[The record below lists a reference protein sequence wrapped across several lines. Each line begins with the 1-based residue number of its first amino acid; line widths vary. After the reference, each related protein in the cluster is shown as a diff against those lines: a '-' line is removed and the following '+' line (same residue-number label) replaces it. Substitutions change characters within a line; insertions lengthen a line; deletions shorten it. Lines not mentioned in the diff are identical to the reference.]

1 MEHCSNTNW
10 NYVQSKN
17 MFLFFSKCP
26 NLFESQPGMKA
37 LCQNKKFLF
46 DARVCVCLCLTHTE
60 RWFCS
65 RWSREGWVT
74 AVNSSYSDSGG
85 GSAFLTAPPVIP
97 VMTRV
102 FDNSSIWQWS
112 HLSVYDG
119 GKSTVMKSN
128 TQRRW
133 MMFLIERAASG
144 TGGRV
149 RPLLQSCSE
158 QMMLVKRSNHWLLSM
173 F

>member
-1 MEHCSNTNW
+1 MYKVKTCFCF
-10 NYVQSKN
+10 
-17 MFLFFSKCP
+17 FL
-26 NLFESQPGMKA
+26 NA
-37 LCQNKKFLF
+37 LICLSHSLVWRPCAKTKSSCLM
-46 DARVCVCLCLTHTE
+46 RVCVCLTHTE